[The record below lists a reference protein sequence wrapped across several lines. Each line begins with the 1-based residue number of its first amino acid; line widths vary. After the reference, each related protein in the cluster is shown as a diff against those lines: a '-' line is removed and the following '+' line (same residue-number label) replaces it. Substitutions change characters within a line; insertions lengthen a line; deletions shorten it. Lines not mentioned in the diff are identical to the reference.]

1 MENTVTSDGE
11 PMGAAGHGVKQNQ
24 RAHDNLRAGSHRGG
38 QRRSGSRDG
47 RGRISGRGGLD
58 AAAAATATAMSR
70 TTTAGRRRGARGSDF
85 RAGGGGGERARVFLD
100 WLVRG
105 LLQRP
110 DDPELGPSF
119 HRGCREGSACAAGRS
134 ATIALGDDGA
144 VSGARELTQGYLGAG
159 HSTTQRPTTR
169 AASVDRVVLAQ
180 RETVRATLSHCAA
193 FADGEKA
200 PQTRARASGLYP
212 GDSVST
218 V

>member
-1 MENTVTSDGE
+1 VYIRTSCVWCFAIILA
-11 PMGAAGHGVKQNQ
+11 P
-24 RAHDNLRAGSHRGG
+24 
-38 QRRSGSRDG
+38 RSGLDCRTTSIARWHG
-47 RGRISGRGGLD
+47 RRPS
-58 AAAAATATAMSR
+58 AATAVVLH
-70 TTTAGRRRGARGSDF
+70 RRDR
-85 RAGGGGGERARVFLD
+85 RAGGASYG
-100 WLVRG
+100 LVCDPLVDLVYDLAG

-144 VSGARELTQGYLGAG
+144 VSGARELTQGHLGAG

-200 PQTRARASGLYP
+200 PQTRARASVLYP

>member
-1 MENTVTSDGE
+1 M
-11 PMGAAGHGVKQNQ
+11 
-24 RAHDNLRAGSHRGG
+24 
-38 QRRSGSRDG
+38 
-47 RGRISGRGGLD
+47 
-58 AAAAATATAMSR
+58 TAC
-70 TTTAGRRRGARGSDF
+70 
-85 RAGGGGGERARVFLD
+85 
-100 WLVRG
+100 

>member
-1 MENTVTSDGE
+1 V
-11 PMGAAGHGVKQNQ
+11 GH
-24 RAHDNLRAGSHRGG
+24 APDNLIKEE
-38 QRRSGSRDG
+38 SG
-47 RGRISGRGGLD
+47 
-58 AAAAATATAMSR
+58 
-70 TTTAGRRRGARGSDF
+70 
-85 RAGGGGGERARVFLD
+85 AGGAGKS
-100 WLVRG
+100 LVVEG
-105 LLQRP
+105 VVGVPSGIGSLLQRP

-144 VSGARELTQGYLGAG
+144 VSGARELTQGCLGAG

-200 PQTRARASGLYP
+200 PQTRARASGLCP